1 MSDQENKIVRL
12 ERHRLNKQ
20 FARVIKTMS
29 GNLMPW
35 KSGIKEGSHY
45 ITVDEAG
52 MVYGEILEFLGG
64 DAETDQDGLSLIAAS
79 NHYSARHPR
88 GRREE
93 IFIAQVWGILTEE
106 QFLRAGKLGWPQ
118 ARGRFLDEV
127 VTDDPRYTVIF
138 SPSAA
143 DFH

>member
-1 MSDQENKIVRL
+1 MSDPENKIVRL

-20 FARVIKTMS
+20 FAQVIKTMS

-35 KSGIKEGSHY
+35 KSGIKRGSFY

-64 DAETDQDGLSLIAAS
+64 DSASDPDGLSLIAAS
-79 NHYSARHPR
+79 THYSAKHPQ

-93 IFIAQVWGILTEE
+93 IFIAQVWGILTGE
-106 QFLRAGKLGWPQ
+106 QFLRAKELGWPS

-143 DFH
+143 DFQ

>member
-1 MSDQENKIVRL
+1 MNPEDKVITL

-20 FARVIKTMS
+20 FARVLETMS

-35 KSGIKEGSHY
+35 KTGLKEGTRY

-52 MVYGEILEFLGG
+52 MVYGEILEFIGG
-64 DAETDQDGLSLIAAS
+64 DSASDLDSFPLIARC
-79 NHYSARHPR
+79 NHYTKQYPQ

-93 IFIAQVWGILTEE
+93 IFLAQVWGILTEE
-106 QFLRAGKLGWPQ
+106 QFARARELGWP
-118 ARGRFLDEV
+118 ARRGRFLDQV

-138 SPSAA
+138 SPSSA
-143 DFH
+143 DFE